1 MFMLLS
7 EQATGTIL
15 VTPGLGLAR
24 QATSKCTV
32 VQPGALLSC
41 VSVMLQASGK

>member
-1 MFMLLS
+1 
-7 EQATGTIL
+7 
-15 VTPGLGLAR
+15 
-24 QATSKCTV
+24 